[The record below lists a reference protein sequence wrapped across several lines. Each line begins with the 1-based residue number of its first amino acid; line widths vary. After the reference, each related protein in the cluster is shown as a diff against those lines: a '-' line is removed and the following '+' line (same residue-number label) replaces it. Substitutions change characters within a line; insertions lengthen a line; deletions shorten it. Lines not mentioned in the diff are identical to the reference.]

1 MNAADLEIL
10 QNTLNT
16 KEKPPEFAVRLLEE
30 TCARTGLDWKLRHCY
45 LIQRGG
51 KWRVELSID
60 GFRLVGA
67 QDEAYGGQEGP
78 LFTTGADKPWTDIP
92 PENAPYAAKVG
103 IKHKDGTTTWAVAKF
118 KDYATGPMWQKLP
131 CTMIAKCAEML
142 AWRKAFPGR
151 LGGLYGDDEMS
162 QAMVDSKR
170 KAANSRLSSSTG
182 DVQGAAP
189 EEATDGLAHKFR
201 VLLHGAKSRAEVIEV
216 GKAISANKD
225 LTTDEVNE
233 LYKLYNMAKER
244 TNE

>member
-1 MNAADLEIL
+1 MNTSDLEIL

-60 GFRLVGA
+60 GFRLIGS
-67 QDEAYGGQEGP
+67 QDESYGGQEGP
-78 LFTTGADKPWTDIP
+78 FFTTGPEQGWTDIP
-92 PENAPYAAKVG
+92 TENAPYAAKVG

-118 KDYATGPMWQKLP
+118 KDYATGPMWQKFP

-142 AWRKAFPGR
+142 AWRKAFPGK
-151 LGGLYGDDEMS
+151 LGGLYGDDEMAQTTKTVS
-162 QAMVDSKR
+162 AK
-170 KAANSRLSSSTG
+170 KSSDKEFT
-182 DVQGAAP
+182 DETVP
-189 EEATDGLAHKFR
+189 VDGLAHKFR
-201 VLLHGAKSRAEVIEV
+201 VLLHGAKSADEVKEI
-216 GKAISANKD
+216 GKAISSNKD

-233 LYKLYNMAKER
+233 LYKLYQVTKEKY
-244 TNE
+244 

>member
-1 MNAADLEIL
+1 MTPADLEIL

-30 TCARTGLDWKLRHCY
+30 TCQRTGLDWKLRHCY

-60 GFRLVGA
+60 GFRLIGS
-67 QDEAYGGQEGP
+67 QDESYGGQEGP
-78 LFTTGADKPWTDIP
+78 FFTTGPDSGWTDIP

-118 KDYATGPMWQKLP
+118 KDYATGPMWQKFA

-142 AWRKAFPGR
+142 AWRKAFPGK

-162 QAMVDSKR
+162 QATSKAD
-170 KAANSRLSSSTG
+170 KARVAKESSRVET
-182 DVQGAAP
+182 V
-189 EEATDGLAHKFR
+189 EEPTDGLAHKYR
-201 VLLHGAKSRAEVIEV
+201 ILLHGAKSKEEVLAA

-233 LYKLYNMAKER
+233 LYKLYQLAKEKYAQ
-244 TNE
+244 T